1 VALFAPRR
9 SGLGLLV
16 VLALSLLPAAGCRAA
31 PERTPSDTRATAPS
45 DTVSRARLG
54 ARLVVTAAVV
64 KRFGAYALVVE
75 DVDLPTGGLLVF
87 ARHPVD
93 ADPPVL
99 VTAAGTV
106 AVFRGTDFAP
116 DQLDDRRL
124 FAPFEGR
131 RALLAAEV
139 KVW

>member
-1 VALFAPRR
+1 MPFFRARF
-9 SGLGLLV
+9 V
-16 VLALSLLPAAGCRAA
+16 VLAACLLVAAGCRAA
-31 PERTPSDTRATAPS
+31 PERAPS
-45 DTVSRARLG
+45 GDRTTVAADTVGRARLG

-64 KRFGAYALVVE
+64 KRLGAYALVVE
-75 DVDLPTGGLLVF
+75 DVDLPAQGLLVF

-116 DQLDDRRL
+116 DQLEDRRL

-131 RALLAAEV
+131 RALLSAEV